1 MELSKSERKKLREL
15 ASEIYEAEVDLLLGE
30 LQKHFERW
38 RKKEILG
45 SELLT
50 EIHEFHQHQSR
61 ELWSMYNNATESML
75 VARGVG
81 VGLIDEAK
89 VPPALLAKLDTSYW
103 REQK

>member
-15 ASEIYEAEVDLLLGE
+15 AGEIYEAEVDLMLEE
-30 LQKHFERW
+30 LQQQFERW

-45 SELLT
+45 SELMT
-50 EIHEFHQHQSR
+50 EIHELHTHQSR
-61 ELWSMYNNATESML
+61 ELWSTYNNLNESML

-81 VGLIDEAK
+81 LGLIDEAK
-89 VPPALLAKLDTSYW
+89 VPPALLAKLDVGYW